1 METIQFSTTENTT
14 SRSSFITG
22 TAISILCILFLLF
35 DAIMKIIRESHS
47 VSGSTQLGLPDSSVQ
62 PLGIT
67 LLICTVFYIIP
78 RTKILGAILLTAYL
92 GGATATMVR
101 VGLPIY
107 FSVVFGILVWLGAYL
122 TNKELR
128 NLIPFVKTA
137 K

>member
-1 METIQFSTTENTT
+1 METIQSSATENTT
-14 SRSSFITG
+14 GRSSIIAG
-22 TAISILCILFLLF
+22 TVISVLCILFLLF
-35 DAIMKIIRESHS
+35 DAIMKIIRESRS
-47 VSGSTQLGLPDSSVQ
+47 VSGTAQLGWPDSSVQ
-62 PLGIT
+62 PLGFT
-67 LLICTVFYIIP
+67 LLISTVLYVIP

-101 VGLPIY
+101 VGQPLY

-128 NLIPFVKTA
+128 NLIPFVKTN